1 MLVDN
6 PGTGGMNMGLNTR
19 RKAIILHA
27 QDMMRLA
34 GYDKLVLEL
43 DERPSKYLIRI
54 YTRGKAHPCDSCVY
68 VHDKDM
74 ELATFAD
81 TVWTGLKEEL
91 L

>member
-1 MLVDN
+1 
-6 PGTGGMNMGLNTR
+6 MGLDTR
-19 RKAIILHA
+19 RKAIILYMQA
-27 QDMMRLA
+27 VARLS
-34 GYDKLVLEL
+34 GYEGLELEL
-43 DERPSKYLIRI
+43 DERPGKYLIRI

-74 ELATFAD
+74 ELADFAD

>member
-1 MLVDN
+1 
-6 PGTGGMNMGLNTR
+6 MGLDTR
-19 RKAIILHA
+19 RKFIVLYI
-27 QDMMRLA
+27 QDAMRAA
-34 GYDKLVLEL
+34 GYENLEL
-43 DERPSKYLIRI
+43 DLEERPSKYLVLI